1 MAVNSASG
9 CEAGAPRGLLNDLA
23 WFGLGPEVLD
33 GMPRPIT
40 YSNFR
45 IPFKVLKKVNA
56 INVKRSQL
64 LEKLKANRAEHRKI
78 FLEAQ
83 EGYRAQCIKEL
94 DAMLQEARD
103 GKRIRRAVALV
114 EPMDQTWEYDSAIAM
129 LEMSVDEVISL
140 EEHDFKCYVL
150 DQWQWKKQW
159 TTSNVGYSRTLM
171 AQGG

>member
-1 MAVNSASG
+1 MNSVRVS
-9 CEAGAPRGLLNDLA
+9 
-23 WFGLGPEVLD
+23 
-33 GMPRPIT
+33 
-40 YSNFR
+40 
-45 IPFKVLKKVNA
+45 KKD
-56 INVKRSQL
+56 L
-64 LEKLKANRAEHRKI
+64 LEIVKKNRDGHRKI

-159 TTSNVGYSRTLM
+159 TTSNVGSTSPPRPYPRPSAYLREIK
-171 AQGG
+171 